1 MNNTL
6 GLISAFLG
14 GAIVGA
20 GAALLFAPEKGSDL
34 RSRIVEILRSKGI
47 LCSDSD
53 VDALVEKL
61 TKDLEAKVCD

>member
-6 GLISAFLG
+6 GLISAFIG

-20 GAALLFAPEKGSDL
+20 GAAVLFAPEKGEDL
-34 RSRIVEILRSKGI
+34 RRRICNILREKGI
-47 LCSDSD
+47 MCSETD

-61 TKDLEAKVCD
+61 TKELDD

>member
-20 GAALLFAPEKGSDL
+20 GAAVLFAPEKGEDL
-34 RSRIVEILRSKGI
+34 RRRIGNILREKGI
-47 LCSDSD
+47 MCSETD

-61 TKDLEAKVCD
+61 TKELDD

>member
-20 GAALLFAPEKGSDL
+20 GIALLYAPEKGSDL
-34 RSRIVEILRSKGI
+34 RAKIVEILRSKGI
-47 LCSDSD
+47 ICSDSD
-53 VDALVEKL
+53 VDELVEKL
-61 TKDLEAKVCD
+61 AKDLETESGE